1 MTIPRR
7 SRLTGKTAFS
17 DVFEQ
22 ATVSSDACFKVLGR
36 QAGQTFARVG
46 LAVSRQVD
54 RRAVQRNRLK
64 RIVRESFRAH
74 YLSEQSPSDRPL
86 VTADFV
92 VLPRRAAVSVSNA
105 QLFEQLRRHWQRMD
119 ERLLA
124 KSERKEQ
131 TPA

>member
-1 MTIPRR
+1 MTLPRR

-36 QAGQTFARVG
+36 QAGHSCARLG
-46 LAVSRQVD
+46 MAVSRQVD

-74 YLSEQSPSDRPL
+74 YLAEQPGSGVPRA
-86 VTADFV
+86 TADFV
-92 VLPRRAAVSVSNA
+92 VLPRRAAVTLSNG
-105 QLFEQLRRHWQRMD
+105 QLFEQLHRHWRRID
-119 ERLLA
+119 ERLLVG
-124 KSERKEQ
+124 SEKKH
-131 TPA
+131 TPAS

>member
-36 QAGQTFARVG
+36 RAGQTHARLG
-46 LAVSRQVD
+46 MAVSRQVD

-64 RIVRESFRAH
+64 RIIRESFRAH
-74 YLSEQSPSDRPL
+74 YLVDDSL
-86 VTADFV
+86 LAADFV
-92 VLPRRAAVSVSNA
+92 VLPRSAAVTTSKG
-105 QLFEQLRRHWQRMD
+105 QLLEQLDRHWRRLDQKLPGKNATGQRS
-119 ERLLA
+119 A
-124 KSERKEQ
+124 
-131 TPA
+131 